1 MPPMMTADPNA
12 GLGKAGPSGVHTAAA
27 ASSSAPHEPAPAATR
42 TNNNTI
48 NNTTDREGVGRMW
61 GGMWGGMEGR
71 DGGEGWGECK
81 PKQKRLGREG
91 RGQPNPVDPV
101 EPDVNKR
108 PYILKPSGVRR
119 SALPR

>member
-91 RGQPNPVDPV
+91 RVNRKGGMRAEKLKVKNVSSMVD
-101 EPDVNKR
+101 
-108 PYILKPSGVRR
+108 
-119 SALPR
+119 

>member
-48 NNTTDREGVGRMW
+48 NNTTDREGCRDVGRDV
-61 GGMWGGMEGR
+61 GR
-71 DGGEGWGECK
+71 DGGRVQTKTEEEGWIGRDGTSE
-81 PKQKRLGREG
+81 PKGWGACRKI
-91 RGQPNPVDPV
+91 
-101 EPDVNKR
+101 K
-108 PYILKPSGVRR
+108 K
-119 SALPR
+119 

>member
-48 NNTTDREGVGRMW
+48 NNTTDRDV
-61 GGMWGGMEGR
+61 GR
-71 DGGEGWGECK
+71 DGGECKAK
-81 PKQKRLGREG
+81 PKKKIRSGGTAR
-91 RGQPNPVDPV
+91 
-101 EPDVNKR
+101 VNRKGGMR
-108 PYILKPSGVRR
+108 AEKLKSEKCLKCG
-119 SALPR
+119 